1 MSRWTEDLAGGLRT
15 GAKGLSLT
23 ALSTAR
29 DCPLGEVGLV
39 PSAAVKTA
47 AMRSEPLPAV
57 FQRYRSAIDRALRA
71 NLSRNE
77 LPLHHMIRY
86 AMGWADVDGNERSAT
101 DGKALRPTLCLLAC
115 EATGGRA
122 GTALPGAVSLE
133 LIHRFSLIHDD
144 IQDRDKTRH
153 HRPTLWAVWGEPKSL
168 VAGNAL
174 RVIADMA
181 LWGLVAEG
189 LDFEDALIATG
200 LLTEAYLLMIEG
212 QYMDISYEGRPDIG
226 IRDYLEMIS
235 RKTGAL
241 IECSLTLGALIGTQ
255 DAGTVEAFRRCGRSL
270 GFVFQIRDDVLGIW
284 GDEDS
289 TGKPVGADIRRKKNT
304 LPVVYAMSR
313 AEGADAALLREIYG
327 GESVADKDV
336 SSVLEVM
343 DRVKAMEFAQNLAS
357 EHAEQA
363 TDALAA
369 MELATGARDE
379 IEELTHFLLVREH

>member
-1 MSRWTEDLAGGLRT
+1 MSRGTEDVAGRLRT
-15 GAKGLSLT
+15 AVKGLSVT
-23 ALSTAR
+23 VLSPAH
-29 DCPLGEVGLV
+29 DSPLGEFGLV

-47 AMRSEPLPAV
+47 VMRSEPLPAV
-57 FQRYRSAIDRALRA
+57 FQRYRSDIDGALRA

-77 LPLHHMIRY
+77 LSLHHMIRY
-86 AMGWADVDGNERSAT
+86 AMGWADVDGTERSAT

-115 EATGGRA
+115 EANGGRA
-122 GTALPGAVSLE
+122 GTALPAAVSLE

-144 IQDRDKTRH
+144 IQDRDETRH
-153 HRPTLWAVWGEPKSL
+153 HHPTLWAVWGEPRSL

-181 LWGLVAEG
+181 LWGLVAQG
-189 LDFEDALIATG
+189 LDFEDALTATG

-212 QYMDISYEGRPDIG
+212 QYLDISYEGRPDIG
-226 IRDYLEMIS
+226 IRDYLEMTS

-241 IECSLTLGALIGTQ
+241 IQCSLTLGALIGAQ
-255 DAGTVEAFRRCGRSL
+255 DAGAIEAFRKCGRSL

-284 GDEDS
+284 GDESS
-289 TGKPVGADIRRKKNT
+289 TGKPVGSDIRRKKNT

-313 AEGADAALLREIYG
+313 AEGADATLLREIYG
-327 GESVADKDV
+327 GEDVAEEDV
-336 SSVLEVM
+336 SSVLEIM
-343 DRVKAMEFAQNLAS
+343 DKVKAMQFAQDLAS

-369 MELATGARDE
+369 TELAPGARE
-379 IEELTHFLLVREH
+379 HIEELTHFLLVREH